1 MTTRRAAGSKYRKTA
16 KAQKTVKTV
25 KTTKACYQIHDN
37 GDTPF
42 EVNVRGKTVEVCKGA
57 KNADGGYDNYDE
69 QVMKLAVKAVYPGT
83 NLQTPMEVRVFGSDP
98 SVGNTVLLHVTDDT
112 YIYIGGEIYHFRLQK
127 GETVEAYYS
136 KIGSNDVPYP
146 VLLGT
151 QRIYFP
157 LEHVSVERALFD
169 RYDMNEMEWADAY
182 QYYYGYKGKR
192 SMKKSAIKI
201 KGMKVIRKRFS

>member
-1 MTTRRAAGSKYRKTA
+1 MTTRKATASKSKTV
-16 KAQKTVKTV
+16 KVRKTVKTI
-25 KTTKACYQIHDN
+25 KACYQIHDN

-57 KNADGGYDNYDE
+57 KNADGDYDNYDE

-98 SVGNTVLLHVTDDT
+98 AVGNTVLLHVTGDT
-112 YIYIGGEIYHFRLQK
+112 YMYIGGEIYQFNLQR

-151 QRIYFP
+151 QRVYFP

-192 SMKKSAIKI
+192 GMKKTATRI
-201 KGMKVIRKRFS
+201 KGIKVLRKRFS